1 MGLSRGWRVFAL
13 VGLALVPLGGCGP
26 SEDKDADA
34 AKAPAIPV
42 LVSTVTK
49 APGAEDVSAYG
60 IIRSDKE
67 AGLSFKIAG
76 LIKTLDADTG
86 DQVKKGQVLAR
97 LDQREIDAQSAR
109 ASANAAKA
117 RRDLARIEPL
127 LKNGFISQ
135 QRIDDARS
143 AAAVANAD
151 LRQIEFNRSLATIT
165 APSDGVVLARHAD
178 LNEIVAAGAPVL
190 TVSQGATGFI
200 FKAALSDSAVTKLKV
215 GDTAEIRLDAFKDQ
229 PVKGHVRRLSAM
241 SDAQT
246 GTFGIEIMLDET
258 PAGVESGFIGKA
270 RIAPSGGANGAGAAD
285 ATTLAIPASAILEG
299 HGATATVYVVDEKTM
314 TAHLTRVTLNGLQD
328 DHVLVTK
335 GLKAGDKVVSAGA
348 PYLRDGVGVDIV
360 TDLAVRNAKP
370 EPRS

>member
-1 MGLSRGWRVFAL
+1 MVLSRGFGAFAL
-13 VGLALVPLGGCGP
+13 IGLTLIPLSGCGP
-26 SEDKDADA
+26 SESQDADA
-34 AKAPAIPV
+34 AKVPAIPV
-42 LVSTVTK
+42 LVSTVTI

-109 ASANAAKA
+109 AEANAAKA

-143 AAAVANAD
+143 AAAVANAE

-165 APSDGVVLARHAD
+165 APSDGVVLSRHAD
-178 LNEIVAAGAPVL
+178 RNEIVAAGAPVL
-190 TVSQGATGFI
+190 TVSQGAAGFI
-200 FKAALSDSAVTKLKV
+200 FKAALSDSAVAKLKV

-246 GTFGIEIMLDET
+246 GTFGVEIMLDET
-258 PAGVESGFIGKA
+258 PSGVESGFIGKV
-270 RIAPSGGANGAGAAD
+270 RIAPSDTAD
-285 ATTLAIPASAILEG
+285 ETTTLAIPASAILEG
-299 HGATATVYVVDEKTM
+299 HGATATVYVVNEKDM
-314 TAHLTRVTLNGLQD
+314 TAHLTRVTLGGLQD

-348 PYLRDGVGVDIV
+348 PYLRDGVGVEIV
-360 TDLAVRNAKP
+360 TDLAVRAAKP

>member
-1 MGLSRGWRVFAL
+1 MVKSGAL
-13 VGLALVPLGGCGP
+13 GVVLGMSLVLWGCGP
-26 SEDKDADA
+26 SESKDAA
-34 AKAPAIPV
+34 AKTPAIPV
-42 LVSTVTK
+42 LVSAVTK

-67 AGLSFKIAG
+67 VGLSFKIAG

-86 DQVKKGQVLAR
+86 DRVKKGQVLAR

-109 ASANAAKA
+109 AEANAAKA

-151 LRQIEFNRSLATIT
+151 LRQTEFNRSLATIT
-165 APSDGVVLARHAD
+165 APTDGVVLARHAD

-190 TVSQGATGFI
+190 TVSQGGTGFI
-200 FKAALSDSAVTKLKV
+200 FKAALSDSAVAKLKV
-215 GDTAEIRLDAFKDQ
+215 GDTAQVWLDAFKDK

-241 SDAQT
+241 SDAQS

-270 RIAPSGGANGAGAAD
+270 RIAPSGAAD
-285 ATTLAIPASAILEG
+285 ETTLAIPASAILEG

-314 TAHLTRVTLNGLQD
+314 TAHLTRVTLNGLLNDQ
-328 DHVLVTK
+328 VLVTK

-348 PYLRDGVGVDIV
+348 PYLRDGVNVDIV
-360 TDLAVRNAKP
+360 TDLAIRDAKP

>member
-1 MGLSRGWRVFAL
+1 MGLSRGLGFFAL

-26 SEDKDADA
+26 TENKDAE

-76 LIKTLDADTG
+76 LIKSLDADTG
-86 DQVKKGQVLAR
+86 DHVKKGQVLAR

-109 ASANAAKA
+109 AQANAAKA

-165 APSDGVVLARHAD
+165 APSDGVVLSRHAD

-200 FKAALSDSAVTKLKV
+200 FKAALSDSAVAKLKI
-215 GDTAEIRLDAFKDQ
+215 GDAAQVWLDAFKDQ

-270 RIAPSGGANGAGAAD
+270 RIAPSGTTTD
-285 ATTLAIPASAILEG
+285 TTTLAIPASAILEG
-299 HGATATVYVVDEKTM
+299 HGATAIVYVVDEKTM

-328 DHVLVTK
+328 DQVLVTK

>member
-1 MGLSRGWRVFAL
+1 MFIPRAL
-13 VGLALVPLGGCGP
+13 GALALFGLALGPLAGCGP
-26 SEDKDADA
+26 SESKDAESA
-34 AKAPAIPV
+34 AAPGIPV
-42 LVSTVTK
+42 VVSLVTA

-97 LDQREIDAQSAR
+97 LDQREIDAQAAR
-109 ASANAAKA
+109 AQASAAKA

-135 QRIDDARS
+135 QRVDDARS
-143 AAAVANAD
+143 AVAVANAE

-190 TVSQGATGFI
+190 TVSQGTAGFI
-200 FKAALSDSAVTKLKV
+200 FKASLSDSAVAKLKI
-215 GDTAEIRLDAFKDQ
+215 GDKAEIRLDAFKDQ
-229 PVKGHVRRLSAM
+229 PVKGHLRRLSAM

-246 GTFGIEIMLDET
+246 GTFGVEITLDET

-270 RIAPSGGANGAGAAD
+270 RIAPSGVAKS
-285 ATTLAIPASAILEG
+285 TTLAIPASAILEG
-299 HGATATVYVVDEKTM
+299 HGATATVYVVDEKDM
-314 TAHLTRVTLNGLQD
+314 TAHMTRVTLNGLLD

-335 GLKAGDKVVSAGA
+335 GLKEGDKVVSAGA
-348 PYLRDGVGVDIV
+348 PYLRDGVKVNIV
-360 TDLAVRNAKP
+360 TDLAIRNAKP
-370 EPRS
+370 ETRP

>member
-1 MGLSRGWRVFAL
+1 MIFTRVFGALAL
-13 VGLALVPLGGCGP
+13 VGLALAPLSGCGP
-26 SEDKDADA
+26 SESTDA
-34 AKAPAIPV
+34 AATSTPAIPV

-86 DQVKKGQVLAR
+86 DHVKKGQVLAR

-109 ASANAAKA
+109 AAANAAKA

-143 AAAVANAD
+143 AAAVANAE
-151 LRQIEFNRSLATIT
+151 LRQIDFNRSLATIT
-165 APSDGVVLARHAD
+165 APTDGVVLSRHAD

-200 FKAALSDSAVTKLKV
+200 FKAALSDSAVAKLKI
-215 GDTAEIRLDAFKDQ
+215 GDKAQVWLDAFKNQ

-246 GTFGIEIMLDET
+246 GTFGVEILLDET
-258 PAGVESGFIGKA
+258 PDGVESGFIGKA
-270 RIAPSGGANGAGAAD
+270 RIAPSDAAD
-285 ATTLAIPASAILEG
+285 ETTLAIPASAILEG
-299 HGATATVYVVDEKTM
+299 HGATATVYVVNEKDM
-314 TAHLTRVTLNGLQD
+314 TAHMTRVTLGGLQD

-348 PYLRDGVGVDIV
+348 PYLRDGVNVDIV
-360 TDLAVRNAKP
+360 TDLAVRDAKP